1 MAAKKIEFLCSC
13 QLDWCVQLAFL
24 LSILLCK
31 DNVQW
36 LGQCW
41 NPNCVYPYLATPPK
55 TRSYLCP
62 VLLHTWAV
70 PSRGLLFPGCISDS
84 DGGIKCQALQ
94 VLNLLCLIKI
104 RGDIFFDRHNLQF
117 LNGTLKIQHYYNSGM
132 KSLLSSSC
140 IILFYNKLSKIFWI
154 QTKNYWPFQPTNS
167 LINFFFPFFFVTW
180 FEKCSKNVTDTKG
193 VFKELLKLLSES
205 VVWAQLKLFRVE
217 SNSLCVLGALW
228 DHVSEGDAMCGCQ
241 RSADTELLL
250 HAVLPWAFF
259 LVLLPLP
266 PRRWLC
272 FRMSPEHGWILEVRG
287 KGISGSLW
295 VLQRAGSEARKTRW
309 VQPPRAAALP

>member
-1 MAAKKIEFLCSC
+1 MAPWKSSIIITQEWRAFCPLPASSCFITSFLKYSEF
-13 QLDWCVQLAFL
+13 
-24 LSILLCK
+24 
-31 DNVQW
+31 
-36 LGQCW
+36 
-41 NPNCVYPYLATPPK
+41 
-55 TRSYLCP
+55 R
-62 VLLHTWAV
+62 
-70 PSRGLLFPGCISDS
+70 
-84 DGGIKCQALQ
+84 
-94 VLNLLCLIKI
+94 
-104 RGDIFFDRHNLQF
+104 
-117 LNGTLKIQHYYNSGM
+117 LKITG
-132 KSLLSSSC
+132 LSNQQTPW
-140 IILFYNKLSKIFWI
+140 LIFS
-154 QTKNYWPFQPTNS
+154 F
-167 LINFFFPFFFVTW
+167 LFFFVTW

-250 HAVLPWAFF
+250 HAVPPWAFF